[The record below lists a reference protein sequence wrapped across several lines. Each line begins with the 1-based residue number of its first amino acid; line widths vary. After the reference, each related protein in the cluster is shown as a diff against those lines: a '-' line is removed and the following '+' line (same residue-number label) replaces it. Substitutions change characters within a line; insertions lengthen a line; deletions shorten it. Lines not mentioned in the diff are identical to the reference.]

1 MSNYRVNTGHQNLVK
16 FVSVAMLSAVA
27 FVLMLFEFPL
37 LPSNYLKMD
46 FGDVPAIVG
55 GVIFGPVWAVVI
67 ELVKN
72 VLELLIR
79 GMGTQMGFGNLMNFI
94 IGCAFCIPYCAIIRK
109 FFKAS
114 SHNTAAGIIVSSI
127 VSTVITVG
135 IGFAANYFIAP
146 LFFKYF
152 LETEIGPEGALAAAI
167 TATAFNPI
175 KCAILVVISAL
186 LVTLVIPRIK
196 KAVKI

>member
-1 MSNYRVNTGHQNLVK
+1 MSNRNSSHQYLVK

-46 FGDVPAIVG
+46 FGDVPAIIG
-55 GVIFGPVWAVVI
+55 GLLFGPIWAVVI
-67 ELVKN
+67 ELLKN
-72 VLELLIR
+72 VLELLVR
-79 GMGTQMGFGNLMNFI
+79 GAGSQMGFGNLMNFI
-94 IGCAFCIPYCAIIRK
+94 IGCAFCIPYCAIVRRA
-109 FFKAS
+109 FKDPSRSKAA
-114 SHNTAAGIIVSSI
+114 NTVVASI
-127 VSTVITVG
+127 VATVITVA
-135 IGFAANYFIAP
+135 IGFAANYVIAP

-152 LETEIGPEGALAAAI
+152 LKIELDSNGALAAAL

-175 KCAILVVISAL
+175 KCAILIVISAL
-186 LVTLVIPRIK
+186 LVALVVPRIK